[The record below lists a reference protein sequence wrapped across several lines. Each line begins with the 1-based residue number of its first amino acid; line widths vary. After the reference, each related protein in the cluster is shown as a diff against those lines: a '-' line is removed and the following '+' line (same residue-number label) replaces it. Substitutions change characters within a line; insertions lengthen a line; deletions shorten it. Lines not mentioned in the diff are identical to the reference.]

1 MSFLPTVFL
10 VDPDPDFRRFCQE
23 LCQAQGVV
31 FSAVSHPRD
40 LLETVSP
47 PPVGCILSEW
57 RGEGWSGLQL
67 HRWLAEAGWQL
78 PLVIA
83 ACNASIHECAQA
95 FRAGVADFVVK
106 PLSVEE
112 FEACLSRNLES
123 SRTRH
128 QAMMERLQLHQRLAK
143 LTERE
148 EAVARALVAGCS
160 MKEIASNFGTSFQS
174 VARHR
179 QRILA
184 KLEVENDVALA
195 NLWRECLVE
204 PVLLGQSLTECSP
217 SCTIES

>member
-1 MSFLPTVFL
+1 M
-10 VDPDPDFRRFCQE
+10 
-23 LCQAQGVV
+23 
-31 FSAVSHPRD
+31 
-40 LLETVSP
+40 
-47 PPVGCILSEW
+47 
-57 RGEGWSGLQL
+57 
-67 HRWLAEAGWQL
+67 

-204 PVLLGQSLTECSP
+204 PVLFGQSLTECSP